1 MKNTGM
7 AAPTPMLIGGG
18 RDHTKAPCRAVAATP
33 IPPYFI
39 FSNNYSFFCWNTH
52 SAYQTKP
59 YRRETNVIATTAF
72 VLSTYLDSIL
82 VV

>member
-39 FSNNYSFFCWNTH
+39 FSNNYLFFLLEHSFCIPNE
-52 SAYQTKP
+52 A
-59 YRRETNVIATTAF
+59 
-72 VLSTYLDSIL
+72 L
-82 VV
+82 